1 MRTAGK
7 TTFVLLA
14 VVALFLGAFSA
25 AALAAK
31 KKDTV
36 VNFFGDPSFNPG
48 GEVKAKGSL
57 HTAPA
62 CLPQRVVKLQVLDA
76 KGDVIMAID
85 EHATKKNTT
94 SGNWSVSGHL
104 PKHLPAGK
112 SSVRV
117 KVKKRTAGKFQ
128 CKAGFSVP
136 FPIPVPTQ

>member
-1 MRTAGK
+1 M
-7 TTFVLLA
+7 
-14 VVALFLGAFSA
+14 
-25 AALAAK
+25 
-31 KKDTV
+31 

-104 PKHLPAGK
+104 RRHLPAGK
-112 SSVRV
+112 NSVRV

-128 CKAGFSVP
+128 CKAGFSVRSRSRSRRSKSGRRREP
-136 FPIPVPTQ
+136 SKPPGCRSRRPLHWTRSD